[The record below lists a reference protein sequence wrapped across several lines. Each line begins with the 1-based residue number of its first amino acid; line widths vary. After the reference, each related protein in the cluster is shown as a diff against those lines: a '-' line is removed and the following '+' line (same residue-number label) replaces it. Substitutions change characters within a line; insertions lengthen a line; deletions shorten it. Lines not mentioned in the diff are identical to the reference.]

1 MSTKLEILQG
11 YMSRGEYWKVKD
23 SWIALGENTISD
35 KTSIY
40 SEGMIYQLNN
50 AEVNSST
57 NYPFEG
63 SLIYCEKEYIG
74 NDINWMNMQVF
85 EQGCISFGYN
95 IISPNF
101 RFLIA
106 KDIVDGVV
114 KHDPNFI
121 PFKDDYGKTG
131 KVIISEDDYKLCI
144 KRLGVPFISED
155 ELEYT
160 REDIL
165 NLAIKP
171 ALEEYFH
178 WLPNVQ
184 IEAYPVQGD
193 SSEIQFPT
201 DAYDVVSVQV
211 IQAGSSGS
219 GNITNTMLRYFDEA
233 AYGSYNF
240 SGMNGTYRG
249 TFSPRTNLNDPI
261 NYISSRQLAQANV
274 NLNTRV
280 HMDKFIKPDG
290 SKWVRLSSNKMGTF
304 LVHWAKQSLNFN
316 DIEFAQR
323 QNVIKYCQA
332 EVMLLFADLRK
343 QAKGDLAGTYD
354 YGTWVNEANDI
365 KDKVLSEWKMLVKA
379 SAAIRGS
386 L

>member
-1 MSTKLEILQG
+1 MSTKLEILQN
-11 YMSRGEYWKVKD
+11 YIKLNEYWKIKD
-23 SWIALGENTISD
+23 SWLALGSNVITD
-35 KTSIY
+35 TTAVFT
-40 SEGMIYQLNN
+40 EGVIYQLNC
-50 AEVNSST
+50 VNSPYSGCLL
-57 NYPFEG
+57 F
-63 SLIYCEKEYIG
+63 CEKEIISK
-74 NDINWMNMQVF
+74 DLNWAAMEVLDAAN
-85 EQGCISFGYN
+85 GYISFGYN

-106 KDIVDGVV
+106 KDIVDNII

-121 PFKDDYGKTG
+121 PFKDDYGKNG
-131 KVIISEDDYKLCI
+131 KVIISEDDYKLCL

-160 REDIL
+160 REEIL

-178 WLPNVQ
+178 WLPNVT
-184 IEAYPVQGD
+184 IDSYPVQGD
-193 SSEIQFPT
+193 SQEIQFPS

-211 IQAGSSGS
+211 VQAGSSGS

-249 TFSPRTNLNDPI
+249 TYAPRTSLNGST
-261 NYISSRQLAQANV
+261 NYITSRQLAQANV

-280 HMDKFIKPDG
+280 HMDKFIKSDG
-290 SKWVRLSSNKMGTF
+290 TKWLRLSSNKMGTF

-316 DIEFAQR
+316 DVEFSQR
-323 QNVIKYCQA
+323 MNVINYCQA
-332 EVMLLFADLRK
+332 EVMQLFGDLRR
-343 QAKGDLAGTYD
+343 QAKSDLAGTYD
-354 YGTWVNEANDI
+354 YDKWVTDAATI
-365 KDKVLSEWKMLVKA
+365 KENILKEWKTLVKA